1 MINLKSKCILVT
13 GGAGYI
19 GSILVPELLRT
30 GYKVTVLD
38 NFMYR
43 QNSLLECVT
52 NENFEVV
59 NGDARDEGI
68 LKELLQ
74 KVDYIIPLAALVG
87 APLCNRDKI
96 GTATINRDA
105 VASIAKLASKDQR
118 IIIPTTN
125 SGYGIGQKGLY
136 CTEETPLNPITLYG
150 KVKMEAEKIVLDRGN
165 SISFRL
171 ATVFG
176 ISPRMR
182 IDLLVNDFV
191 YRAVRD
197 KFVVV
202 FEGHFKRNYIH
213 VRDVAR
219 AFMHAMDNFDK
230 VKNESYNVGLSEANL
245 SKLELCAKIKEQI
258 PDFVYL
264 ESSVGEDPDKRDYIV
279 SNEKIEK
286 TGFKPIYSLEMGI
299 GELIKGFR
307 ILVNS
312 KYSNV

>member
-1 MINLKSKCILVT
+1 MRAIKGNVLVT

-19 GSILVPELLRT
+19 GSVLVPELLGS
-30 GYKVTVLD
+30 GYAVTVLD

-43 QNSLLECVT
+43 QNSLLECAAF
-52 NENFEVV
+52 ENFDVV
-59 NGDARDEGI
+59 RGDARDENT
-68 LKELLQ
+68 LKEVLP

-96 GTATINRDA
+96 GAVTINRDA
-105 VASIAKLASKDQR
+105 VVSIAKLASKEQR

-125 SGYGIGQKGLY
+125 SGYGIGQKGVY
-136 CTEETPLNPITLYG
+136 CTEESPLNPITLYG
-150 KVKMEAEKIVLDRGN
+150 KLKMEAEKIVLDRGN

-176 ISPRMR
+176 MSPRMR
-182 IDLLVNDFV
+182 IDLLVNNFT

-202 FEGHFKRNYIH
+202 FEGHFKRNYVH

-219 AFMHAMDNFDK
+219 AFTHAMDNFAK
-230 VKNESYNVGLSEANL
+230 MKNEAYNVGLSETNI

-258 PDFVYL
+258 SDFVYL
-264 ESSVGEDPDKRDYIV
+264 ESPIGEDPDKRNY
-279 SNEKIEK
+279 
-286 TGFKPIYSLEMGI
+286 
-299 GELIKGFR
+299 
-307 ILVNS
+307 
-312 KYSNV
+312 